1 MGGTTWFRI
10 LFLLFAATIFRKI
23 DTNFA
28 KIDRAIFY
36 ISLLLYI
43 YRLMAFVLMSK
54 TKMTITLD
62 LLVQS

>member
-28 KIDRAIFY
+28 KIDRAIFD

-43 YRLMAFVLMSK
+43 YR
-54 TKMTITLD
+54 
-62 LLVQS
+62 